1 MLLRF
6 EDHGD
11 VGLKP
16 SSDFG
21 FAREAVA
28 VPRCVLPDAAV
39 LDWHTKGWLGLISLH
54 LASLQCLHGL
64 LDLNAQRANERRAL
78 A

>member
-11 VGLKP
+11 VGLMP
-16 SSDFG
+16 SSDFS

-28 VPRCVLPDAAV
+28 TV
-39 LDWHTKGWLGLISLH
+39 LDWHAKSWLGLISLH
-54 LASLQCLHGL
+54 LASLQGLQGL

>member
-11 VGLKP
+11 VGLMP

-28 VPRCVLPDAAV
+28 TV
-39 LDWHTKGWLGLISLH
+39 LDWHAKGWLGLISLH
-54 LASLQCLHGL
+54 LASLQGLQGL